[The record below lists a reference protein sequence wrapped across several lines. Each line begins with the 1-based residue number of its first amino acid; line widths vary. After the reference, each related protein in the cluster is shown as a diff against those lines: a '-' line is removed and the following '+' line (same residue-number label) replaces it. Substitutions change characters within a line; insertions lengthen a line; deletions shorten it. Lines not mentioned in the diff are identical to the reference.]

1 MFERYTESARRSL
14 FFARYEATQLGAIAI
29 ETEHLLLGLTR
40 ETKGVVALILAQAH
54 VSLEGV
60 RAEVEGRSVFRER
73 ISVSV
78 EIPISNQT
86 QRALRAAAEEADAL
100 GRRYIGT
107 EHLLLGLLREDQS
120 LAASVLMGHGLLL
133 DEARKAVA
141 KFDAE
146 PPISPS
152 RPVGGL
158 DGSARIT
165 QIMGLV
171 DQLAGMSSNA
181 AEAQMLA
188 EHIRV
193 ELLRLWPDLNE

>member
-1 MFERYTESARRSL
+1 MFERYTESARRAL
-14 FFARYEATQLGAIAI
+14 FFARYEAVQLGAVAI

-40 ETKGVVALILAQAH
+40 ESKGVVALILAQSH

-60 RAEVEGRSVFRER
+60 RAKIEGQSVFRER
-73 ISVSV
+73 TSVSV
-78 EIPISNQT
+78 EMPIGSQT
-86 QRALRAAAEEADAL
+86 QHVLRAAADEADAL

-120 LAASVLMGHGLLL
+120 LGASVLMEHGLRL

-152 RPVGGL
+152 GPFRGA
-158 DGSARIT
+158 DGSAQLA
-165 QIMGLV
+165 QILGLV
-171 DQLAGMSSNA
+171 DELTRMSSNA
-181 AEAQMLA
+181 AEARMLA
-188 EHIRV
+188 ERIRV
-193 ELLRLWPDLNE
+193 ELLRLRPDLNE